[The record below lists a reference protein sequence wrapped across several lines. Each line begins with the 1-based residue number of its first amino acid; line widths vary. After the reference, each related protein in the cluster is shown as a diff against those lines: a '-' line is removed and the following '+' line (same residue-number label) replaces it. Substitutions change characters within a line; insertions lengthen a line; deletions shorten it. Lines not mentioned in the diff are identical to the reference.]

1 MHGVFP
7 AVNDELLWIIKHH
20 LTKLTFDRLRL
31 SGTSTSLILCGST
44 SILVPVTPSASTS
57 IWGSLDCLDSL
68 VVKLVLEGKGSF
80 VARLEM
86 LLPTI
91 VYSTWEHKL
100 HLGDLS
106 QVVLLVFDDADD
118 VLPTALT
125 KAIGDRLV
133 VVVC

>member
-1 MHGVFP
+1 MHGVLP
-7 AVNDELLWIIKHH
+7 AVDDKLLWIINHH
-20 LTKLTFDRLRL
+20 LTELALDRLRL
-31 SGTSTSLILCGST
+31 SGASTSLVLGSAV
-44 SILVPVTPSASTS
+44 ILVTIATSTS
-57 IWGSLDCLDSL
+57 IWCSLDRLDSL

-91 VYSTWEHKL
+91 VDSTREHKL

-106 QVVLLVFDDADD
+106 QVVLLILDDADD

-125 KAIGDRLV
+125 EAVGDRFV
-133 VVVC
+133 IVG

>member
-1 MHGVFP
+1 MHGVLP
-7 AVNDELLWIIKHH
+7 AVNDELLWIINHH
-20 LTKLTFDRLRL
+20 LTELALDRLRL
-31 SGTSTSLILCGST
+31 SGASTSLVLGSAV
-44 SILVPVTPSASTS
+44 ILVTIATSTS
-57 IWGSLDCLDSL
+57 IWGSLDRLDSL

-91 VYSTWEHKL
+91 VDSTREHKL

-106 QVVLLVFDDADD
+106 QVVLLILDDADD

-125 KAIGDRLV
+125 EAVGDRFV
-133 VVVC
+133 IVG

>member
-20 LTKLTFDRLRL
+20 LTELTFDRLGL
-31 SGTSTSLILCGST
+31 SGTSTSLVLCSART
-44 SILVPVTPSASTS
+44 LVPVTPSSASTS
-57 IWGSLDCLDSL
+57 IRGSLDCLDSL
-68 VVKLVLEGKGSF
+68 VVKLVLEGKCSL

-133 VVVC
+133 VDVC